1 MKNFKEWVFMLSFLV
16 LTAALIAFE
25 VMRNN

>member
-1 MKNFKEWVFMLSFLV
+1 MKNLKEWVFMLSFLV

-25 VMRNN
+25 VLRNN